1 MPSTNAKTRAFKKK
15 FSVAFTIAMLLIP
28 AAFAADGKDK
38 DKDQLAFCEY
48 VTQQAAAQRD
58 LLLAPNAVAGITQ
71 PNTGLP
77 TQLVWGV
84 SGSLSSMRK
93 AGLTMDAARK
103 NCELYSAST
112 SAQQDI
118 QYALPSL
125 EKQALQNRLG
135 LIQHASENLTRS
147 WPQLQ
152 RCWMCRT

>member
-1 MPSTNAKTRAFKKK
+1 
-15 FSVAFTIAMLLIP
+15 MLLIP

-38 DKDQLAFCEY
+38 DKDKDKDQQAYCEY
-48 VTQQAAAQRD
+48 ITQQAAAQRD

-112 SAQQDI
+112 
-118 QYALPSL
+118 
-125 EKQALQNRLG
+125 
-135 LIQHASENLTRS
+135 
-147 WPQLQ
+147 QLS
-152 RCWMCRT
+152 RTSNMPCRV